1 MLPTKISEL
10 IVKRFFW
17 KEKQPGAASL
27 YCIQIIAIYKSG
39 RTADNTYH
47 TMEEVPYPFRDY
59 MKIDNLRETKEIQ
72 QPGSL
77 LFIRMLTYKEV

>member
-1 MLPTKISEL
+1 MLATKISEL

-77 LFIRMLTYKEV
+77 LFIRMSTYKEV

>member
-17 KEKQPGAASL
+17 KEKEPGAPSL

-59 MKIDNLRETKEIQ
+59 MKIDNLRDTKEIQ

-77 LFIRMLTYKEV
+77 LFIRMSTYKEV

>member
-17 KEKQPGAASL
+17 KEKQQGAASL

-47 TMEEVPYPFRDY
+47 SMEEVPYPFRDY

-77 LFIRMLTYKEV
+77 LFIRMSTYKEV